1 MLVVAGVFIVAA
13 VLSMTTRR
21 IVAARM
27 PDVAAMLVCAM
38 MVMRVDDAVHLLPI
52 PDISPGRRGIVLPC
66 GSHKRPADH
75 MRTILV
81 PLDGSFKDV
90 RAIPVAAAFADL
102 AHTDLRL
109 VRVFDTPVEH
119 LSPRAGRLGVKDAAV
134 ELKAKLEQSVRETA
148 DGITAETGRSVTA
161 EVAEGVDV
169 AGVLVTRAA
178 EAGVILVV
186 MGTQAA
192 SVVGRALRGSVAD
205 RVMRE
210 SPRPVVL
217 VPPRTDDVNRKDNRF
232 RRVLIPLDGSAFG
245 LAAVNQVMR
254 LPGGS
259 ALAYVLLEVVTPA
272 FLQGSPPAL
281 EALAETGILDARS
294 RLPETTREHRAA
306 EKRLNTVAEK
316 LRAQGVAEV
325 KVRVIEGADPPA
337 EISRAIRAEQADF
350 VAMTTRGSSGLK
362 RFVLGSVAEKVV
374 RESVVPVL
382 LVTPR

>member
-1 MLVVAGVFIVAA
+1 
-13 VLSMTTRR
+13 
-21 IVAARM
+21 
-27 PDVAAMLVCAM
+27 
-38 MVMRVDDAVHLLPI
+38 
-52 PDISPGRRGIVLPC
+52 
-66 GSHKRPADH
+66 